1 MRLVRPALTAA
12 ALAVLSAGSPAEAD
26 PGCVADPVS
35 CVVPLG
41 RYDDPAA
48 GVTQPSVVTTND
60 YPAVRD
66 TTFVAVPFGGVTSR
80 SGGVVAMEHVLR
92 HPDVAEGNYYLPCK
106 AAPTTLPNIESPFGG
121 EPYKAACE
129 NPTNPSY
136 FRSGQFGGGI
146 AKKPAVF
153 GTGIRLEN
161 SSRTSDCLTSCQ
173 HNWANRA
180 SVIAVEIYLKK
191 AKDNRLV
198 TDFECVRPRFHA
210 SGFSTSHLGGLVSRN
225 FGTIRPLCAYERGA
239 ARLQGYVYAEGEQY
253 LEGNGRL
260 VFSVFQNDATG
271 RTSTGQPL
279 QAFSSFQSAGGYYT
293 TGVVYSGYYKVKI
306 RDTATGKCVVKQ
318 HTDIRRM
325 GERVDLHL
333 DRKAFGIPGAREVA
347 C

>member
-1 MRLVRPALTAA
+1 VA
-12 ALAVLSAGSPAEAD
+12 ALAVLSLGAPAHALPACAGD
-26 PGCVADPVS
+26 PPS
-35 CVVPLG
+35 CVRAVDRFGELDVVANEP
-41 RYDDPAA
+41 P
-48 GVTQPSVVTTND
+48 VVTTND
-60 YPAVRD
+60 YPPVRD
-66 TTFVAVPFGGVTSR
+66 TTFIAVPFGGVTSR
-80 SGGVVAMEHVLR
+80 SGGVIAMEHVLR
-92 HPDVAEGNYYLPCK
+92 HPDVAGGSYYLPCK
-106 AAPTTLPNIESPFGG
+106 AAPTTLPNMESPFGG

-136 FRSGQFGGGI
+136 FRSGGFGGGI

-153 GTGIRLEN
+153 AGGIRLDN
-161 SSRTSDCLTSCQ
+161 SSQTDDCLTRCV

-198 TDFECVRPRFHA
+198 TDFDCVRPRFHV
-210 SGFSTSHLGGLVSRN
+210 SGFSRSHLGGLVSRN
-225 FGTIRPLCAYERGA
+225 YGTVRPLCAYERGA
-239 ARLQGYVYAEGEQY
+239 SRLQGYVYSQGRQH

-293 TGVVYSGYYKVKI
+293 TGVLYAGYYKLKI
-306 RDTATGKCVVKQ
+306 RDTLTGKCVVKQ
-318 HTDIRRM
+318 HTQIKLMSERADI
-325 GERVDLHL
+325 HL
-333 DRKAFGIPGAREVA
+333 DRPAFGIKGAREVA